1 MRRRLLLLGCL
12 LGYVTTAA
20 GAMRR
25 RLLLLAYITTAAG
38 AGKRCPA
45 PPQGGPAVCPAP
57 SDAANNKNCAATSC
71 PAPPPDRFKG
81 KKKVKVGT
89 FDPNDIPEPP

>member
-1 MRRRLLLLGCL
+1 MRRRLLLLG
-12 LGYVTTAA
+12 YVATAT

-25 RLLLLAYITTAAG
+25 RLLLLAYVTTAAG

-45 PPQGGPAVCPAP
+45 PPPGGPVGSCPAP
-57 SDAANNKNCAATSC
+57 PDAANNKNCAATSC

-81 KKKVKVGT
+81 KKKVKVDT
-89 FDPNDIPEPP
+89 FDPTDIP